1 MANDRTPSRIASL
14 LGLLGGAVIIAG
26 CLLTWVDAG
35 EGVSVGNVSVTGL
48 ARGSDLRLGQ
58 AALGAGV
65 ASVVLG
71 VSLLIFRRAR
81 KVVGLLVLLAGLVAI
96 ATAAYVYRSPEDRYA
111 DFAADTGAPAGET
124 DEVRA
129 SLSNLFEVSNLEA
142 NPGVGLYVVIGGG
155 AVSVV
160 AGLAGLFGRRRHA
173 EPRITQRRG
182 DRRGRPRSRPG
193 RMKSPTERLPRMSRQ
208 VCGSVRSMTTNEPST
223 VSRISLL
230 RLPATPVRRRTTPPE
245 RRRNR
250 RPRSAKTPWGTAGP
264 VSRLLGLLRLEL
276 GDQLVHAPREL
287 FAPPG
292 LAFVGQGR
300 DRVVVVV
307 PP

>member
-1 MANDRTPSRIASL
+1 MANDRRPSRIAPL
-14 LGLLGGAVIIAG
+14 LALLGGAVIIAG

-35 EGVSVGNVSVTGL
+35 EGVSVVKVSVTGL
-48 ARGSDLRLGQ
+48 TRGSDLRLGQ

-81 KVVGLLVLLAGLVAI
+81 KVFGLLVLLAGLVAI

-111 DFAADTGAPAGET
+111 DFAADRAAPAGET

-160 AGLAGLFGRRRHA
+160 AGLAGLFGRRKHA
-173 EPRITQRRG
+173 EPADDLADLGPMVQTG
-182 DRRGRPRSRPG
+182 DEDHTAQG
-193 RMKSPTERLPRMSRQ
+193 
-208 VCGSVRSMTTNEPST
+208 GSAPEVEEPSAEPEQVRET
-223 VSRISLL
+223 QE
-230 RLPATPVRRRTTPPE
+230 PVMTGDHDEKAEPSEPEGASQNPPTQQPEPSDEPPDPPE
-245 RRRNR
+245 ERKR
-250 RPRSAKTPWGTAGP
+250 
-264 VSRLLGLLRLEL
+264 L
-276 GDQLVHAPREL
+276 GDEW
-287 FAPPG
+287 
-292 LAFVGQGR
+292 AF
-300 DRVVVVV
+300 
-307 PP
+307 